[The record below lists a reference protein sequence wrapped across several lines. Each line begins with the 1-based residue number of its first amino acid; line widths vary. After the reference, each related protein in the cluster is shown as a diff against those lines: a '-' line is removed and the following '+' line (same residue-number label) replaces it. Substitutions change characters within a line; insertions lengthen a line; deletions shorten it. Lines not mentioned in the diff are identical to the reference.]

1 MDLLTG
7 GLLLVV
13 GIIVCFFGLR
23 FYRLV
28 LALLGFVV
36 GFYSASGALAQQS
49 DIVQISGAV
58 VAGLMVAVLFWL
70 FYKFGYALVGVF
82 LGLAVAALIVKAF
95 SLSDAPA
102 IGVALILT
110 IVGAILGVVLADIMI
125 RIGTAFSG
133 ATQIAGGIAALAT
146 AASISLPLVDP
157 THGSVNVNSTAGI
170 ATIVLVAVLGALGFL
185 YQSRQT
191 PRTR

>member
-146 AASISLPLVDP
+146 AASISLPLVDT